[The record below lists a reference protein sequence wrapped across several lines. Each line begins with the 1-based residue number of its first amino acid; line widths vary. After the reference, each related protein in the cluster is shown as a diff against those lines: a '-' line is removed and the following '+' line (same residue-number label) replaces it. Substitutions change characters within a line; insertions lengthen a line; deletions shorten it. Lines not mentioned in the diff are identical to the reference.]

1 MKKLFKAHKLHGGS
15 EGVPLSNQEKKN
27 QNCLVS
33 TEKLLHQVHELHVL
47 IAFEAEKK
55 KKCRD
60 NVNRSIFINWYS
72 MSLISCSSLNW
83 NHLKLRSKLL
93 EVFTDCEDALFR
105 NLARVAKQ
113 ISPFVLVS

>member
-15 EGVPLSNQEKKN
+15 EEVPLSNQEKKN

-55 KKCRD
+55 KE
-60 NVNRSIFINWYS
+60 
-72 MSLISCSSLNW
+72 M
-83 NHLKLRSKLL
+83 
-93 EVFTDCEDALFR
+93 
-105 NLARVAKQ
+105 
-113 ISPFVLVS
+113 